1 MRNWSDLATRSGVFR
16 RPSLSV
22 SSPRSRSISLTWTA
36 ISAVVSL
43 SYMSSDLYAISLVV
57 IINVY
62 TNREEFFSTIAMTGT
77 KLHKNVHYMEFLYIF
92 AARTRIHWYP
102 VGY

>member
-43 SYMSSDLYAISLVV
+43 SYMSSDLYAMSLGVF
-57 IINVY
+57 INGFY
-62 TNREEFFSTIAMTGT
+62 ES
-77 KLHKNVHYMEFLYIF
+77 
-92 AARTRIHWYP
+92 
-102 VGY
+102 